1 MSGLASRWATETSLV
16 NKAESQD
23 KKIQNTEADNQRK
36 NSTKIASSKSPKK
49 LESKWA
55 NVSDDETNKKSNK
68 GERGDRGERGNRRH
82 NELNKTSNKH
92 HKHSQ
97 GPRNRS
103 DKNTHL
109 DKKENRKSFEVQEDD
124 FKEMSEAGKSF
135 AARLGKGNGL
145 NNSKSLH
152 SKNSSTSRT
161 STRKGSLVND
171 EDNSDNEFK
180 TTDQGNSDNKESKE
194 KLPEMG
200 AAGRSLAARLG
211 QVSLDE
217 KPSSNPSD
225 NAAPK
230 KQYLTP
236 KQRKELKDKEEQS
249 KQQFKQQQLEE
260 EKKAKAKAELDQL
273 MAEMAD
279 SNSSWADIE

>member
-1 MSGLASRWATETSLV
+1 MSGLASRWATESSLV
-16 NKAESQD
+16 NEAESQD
-23 KKIQNTEADNQRK
+23 KKIQDTEADNQRT
-36 NSTKIASSKSPKK
+36 NPSKIPSSKSPKK

-55 NVSDDETNKKSNK
+55 NFSEDETKKKSNK
-68 GERGDRGERGNRRH
+68 GERGDRGERGNRKH
-82 NELNKTSNKH
+82 NEFNKTSNKH
-92 HKHSQ
+92 YKHTQ

-103 DKNTHL
+103 DKNTNL

-135 AARLGKGNGL
+135 AARLGMGNFL
-145 NNSKSLH
+145 NNSTSPHKR
-152 SKNSSTSRT
+152 NPSTSRT
-161 STRKGSLVND
+161 STRKASLTNY
-171 EDNSDNEFK
+171 EDNSDNEFE
-180 TTDQGNSDNKESKE
+180 TTDQGSNDNKESQE

-217 KPSSNPSD
+217 QPSSSNSSE

-236 KQRKELKDKEEQS
+236 KQRRELKNKEEQS
-249 KQQFKQQQLEE
+249 KQQQLEE